1 MADFNDDNLYR
12 NPEEGSEPS
21 QQPQSSGQDSAP
33 SPNQNGSEQNPWQYP
48 PQNPY
53 SQPEQNGYSQNG
65 YGQNGYNQNG
75 YNQNGYNQNNY
86 GQNNYNQGYYQNPNQ
101 NPYYTVPPQGQPPKK
116 ESNPMAVTSMV
127 LGIFSIISCCAS
139 PLAVLLGIGGI
150 VLAILSKKGQPMSG
164 FAIAGIILS
173 ALGLLISLAFFAYY
187 LFVLSMMK
195 DPRYAAFFNEIL
207 EQYEMLQ

>member
-1 MADFNDDNLYR
+1 MTDFNDDNLYR

-21 QQPQSSGQDSAP
+21 QQPQSSGQDNAP

-48 PQNPY
+48 PQNSY
-53 SQPEQNGYSQNG
+53 GQPE
-65 YGQNGYNQNG
+65 
-75 YNQNGYNQNNY
+75 QNGYNQNNY
-86 GQNNYNQGYYQNPNQ
+86 DQNNYNQGYYQNPNQ

-173 ALGLLISLAFFAYY
+173 ALGLIISLAFFAYY

>member
-12 NPEEGSEPS
+12 NPEEGPEPS
-21 QQPQSSGQDSAP
+21 QQPQNGGQDSAP

-53 SQPEQNGYSQNG
+53 SQPEQNGYS
-65 YGQNGYNQNG
+65 
-75 YNQNGYNQNNY
+75 QNNY

-173 ALGLLISLAFFAYY
+173 ALGLIISLEFFAYY

>member
-65 YGQNGYNQNG
+65 YGQNGYNQN
-75 YNQNGYNQNNY
+75 NY
-86 GQNNYNQGYYQNPNQ
+86 GQNKYNQGYYQTRNQ

-173 ALGLLISLAFFAYY
+173 ALGLIISLAFFAYY

>member
-1 MADFNDDNLYR
+1 MTDFNDDNLYR
-12 NPEEGSEPS
+12 NPDEGSEPS
-21 QQPQSSGQDSAP
+21 QQPQSSGQDNSP
-33 SPNQNGSEQNPWQYP
+33 SPNQNGSEQSPWQYP
-48 PQNPY
+48 PQNSY
-53 SQPEQNGYSQNG
+53 GQPE
-65 YGQNGYNQNG
+65 
-75 YNQNGYNQNNY
+75 QNGYNQNNY

-173 ALGLLISLAFFAYY
+173 ALGLIISLAFFAYY